1 MQTRSHA
8 RSGIWLAGKMQ
19 HQFRQPA
26 VIFALTLLLYCL
38 AIVAVTVY
46 IDSFWLMLALVTLL
60 VLWLATDRS
69 LYRALQAQDP
79 AGITLNDKTGGIEL
93 YQQGRQLHFTQF
105 RLFANRWFLILQLK
119 NDEVSKNL
127 LLAPRGFSSIAEFL
141 RFRYAIVNMNKKLK
155 C

>member
-1 MQTRSHA
+1 
-8 RSGIWLAGKMQ
+8 MQ

-26 VIFALTLLLYCL
+26 VIFALTLLLYSL

-46 IDSFWLMLALVTLL
+46 IDSLWLMVALVTLL

-69 LYRALQAQDP
+69 RYRALQAQDP
-79 AGITLNDKTGGIEL
+79 AGITLNDQTGGIEL
-93 YQQGRQLHFTQF
+93 YQQGSQQQFTQF
-105 RLFANRWFLILQLK
+105 RLYANRWFLILQLK
-119 NDEVSKNL
+119 NGEVSKNL